1 MNLANKITVARI
13 FLAPLFILILSGV
26 KYGEFAAAFFFIL
39 AASTDGLDGYIA
51 RKRKQ
56 VTTFGKFLDPLAD
69 KLLITAALFAL
80 VGLGSIGPL
89 IGFIIVSRE
98 FAVTGLRVIAAG
110 EGIVISASKWGKL
123 KTISQIVAISALTI
137 DAGVKA
143 HASFASTWLVRMPV
157 EFIAQFSLIIAILLT
172 VFSGIDYF
180 YKNKEVLLKGG
191 FK

>member
-1 MNLANKITVARI
+1 MNLANKITIARI
-13 FLAPLFILILSGV
+13 FLAPLFILIISGV
-26 KYGEFAAAFFFIL
+26 QYGEFAAAFFFIL

-51 RKRKQ
+51 RKKKQ

-89 IGFIIVSRE
+89 VGFVIVSRE

-123 KTISQIVAISALTI
+123 KTVSQIVAISALTI

-143 HASFASTWLVRMPV
+143 HELFSTTWVVRMPV
-157 EFIAQFSLIIAILLT
+157 ELIAQLSLVIAILLT

-180 YKNKEVLLKGG
+180 YKNKEVIIQGG